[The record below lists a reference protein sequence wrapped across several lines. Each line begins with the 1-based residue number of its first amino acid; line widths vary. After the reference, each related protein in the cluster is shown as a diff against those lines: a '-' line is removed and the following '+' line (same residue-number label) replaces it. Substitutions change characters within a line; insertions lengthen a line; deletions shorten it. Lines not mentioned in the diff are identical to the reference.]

1 MLLLSV
7 LNVGERCA
15 DLLPHRLGVIQ
26 SRHHQVLA
34 HVEYAL
40 DWRDYASC
48 SSSEHLKN
56 LKRNK
61 LMRKYFL
68 KSLVAQTYSAFVQ
81 SFLDL
86 EHVDGSLGD
95 FELSPFACQMEN

>member
-34 HVEYAL
+34 HVEDAL

-56 LKRNK
+56 LKGKQIDEKIILKVPRCANLLCLRTK
-61 LMRKYFL
+61 L
-68 KSLVAQTYSAFVQ
+68 S
-81 SFLDL
+81 
-86 EHVDGSLGD
+86 
-95 FELSPFACQMEN
+95 